1 MVGVAVQKDSAG
13 GAPHP
18 VSSEERLAVVT
29 IAPEVKA
36 PSWARKFPPLIAI
49 AIALLMAVVVLPSA
63 LNLPQS
69 NPSTVLEYAPV
80 PPTDDTPP
88 QDNNSNLS
96 SLSLAGS
103 SGINGG
109 GALGGGGAEGL
120 PDLNPALDNTRP
132 NARTTKTKRCVPNK
146 DGTARQTEDPLAPPC
161 VASFDG
167 DNFGS
172 TYQGVT
178 KDEIT
183 LLIYEDGGTG
193 QLATSKGAQEVAPDP
208 GTYKDLDDLASDN
221 DFIHVRTNRIWLKYF
236 NERFQTYGRR
246 VHGYIYY
253 SGASSDEGRRAD
265 ASDNA
270 SGKSM
275 PKPFAV
281 IDQAQFRGFNAA
293 YQDGMARRG
302 ILIFEALNGLSNAF
316 YKKYAPLVWGFWPD
330 IERQADQYVS
340 YVCDRVVKSGTVTH
354 AGPGFMGQ
362 KRKYGLVYTSDKG
375 YPGLQLLAQYVKQGV
390 EACGGTIAET
400 ATFPV
405 AGYSVSAGQNP
416 DYAALGMSKFKQ
428 SNVTTVLWAGGQE
441 TYFSKAAA
449 NLQYQPEW
457 IIAGDRMMDSF
468 FNAGQQDQTTWNFAW
483 TVSNVTCHGKFD
495 DEADVR
501 AFREASGPDFPRRDI
516 SYAQDIYLDMFQMF
530 RSVQVA
536 GPRLAPSSVDK
547 GFHAIPRIKSDNC
560 QKPAGFYDTG
570 DYSYV
575 KDAEVMVWDSN
586 ADNPFSSQQPKGCYR
601 MLENSARYL
610 AGQWGEGDDFGS
622 GRYKGNEPCNAYDVG
637 IQIRTGPAPAN

>member
-1 MVGVAVQKDSAG
+1 M
-13 GAPHP
+13 
-18 VSSEERLAVVT
+18 AVVT
-29 IAPEVKA
+29 IAPEA
-36 PSWARKFPPLIAI
+36 SSPSWARKFPPLIAI
-49 AIALLMAVVVLPSA
+49 VVALLIALAVLPSA

-96 SLSLAGS
+96 SLSLSGS
-103 SGINGG
+103 SGVQGG
-109 GALGGGGAEGL
+109 GALGGVGGADGL
-120 PDLNPALDNTRP
+120 PDSPADNSRP
-132 NARTTKTKRCVPNK
+132 NARTSRTKRCVPNK

-172 TYQGVT
+172 TYQGVSR
-178 KDEIT
+178 DEIT
-183 LLIYEDGGTG
+183 LLIYEDGAAG

-208 GTYKDLDDLASDN
+208 GTYKDLDDPPTDN
-221 DFIHVRTNRIWLKYF
+221 DFIHERTARVWLKYF
-236 NERFQTYGRR
+236 NDRFQTYGRR

-253 SGASSDEGRRAD
+253 SGAESDEGRRAD

-281 IDQAQFRGFNAA
+281 IDQANFRGHNAA

-302 ILIFEALNGLSNAF
+302 VLIFEDLNGLANSF

-354 AGPGFMGQ
+354 SGPQYLGQ
-362 KRKYGLVYTSDKG
+362 KRKYGMIYTSDKG
-375 YPGLQLLAQYVKQGV
+375 YPGLQLLAQYVQQGV
-390 EACGGTIAET
+390 EACGAKIADT

-405 AGYSVSAGQNP
+405 AGYSVSAGQSP
-416 DYAALGMSKFKQ
+416 DYAALGMSKFQ
-428 SNVTTVLWAGGQE
+428 SEGINTILWAGGQE
-441 TYFSKAAA
+441 TFFSHAAG
-449 NLQYQPEW
+449 NLNYLPEW
-457 IIAGDRMMDSF
+457 IIAGDRVMESF
-468 FNAGQQDQTTWNFAW
+468 FNAGQQDQNVWNHAW
-483 TVSNVTCHGKFD
+483 AVSNVTCHGKFD
-495 DEADVR
+495 DEPDVR

-516 SYAQDIYLDMFQMF
+516 QYAQPVYLDMFQLF
-530 RSVQVA
+530 RAIQVA
-536 GPRLAPSSVDK
+536 GPRLGPSSVDK

-560 QKPAGFYDTG
+560 QKPAGFYDSG

-575 KDAEVMVWDSN
+575 KDASVMVWDSN

-610 AGQWGEGDDFGS
+610 AGQWGEGDDFAS
-622 GRYKGNEPCNAYDVG
+622 GRYKGTEPCNAYDVSIG
-637 IQIRTGPAPAN
+637 IRTGPAPSS